1 MTDLYVTLPRDSE
14 DWKYTNP
21 ELFHEAS
28 HLGEFVEKKLE
39 VNGLWLVTGISAAFD
54 D

>member
-1 MTDLYVTLPRDSE
+1 MTDLYVTLPRGSE

-21 ELFHEAS
+21 ELFGDAS

-39 VNGLWLVTGISAAFD
+39 VDGLWLVPGISIAFD